1 MKNLSFHLE
10 RAVEYLMA
18 LDLALLVV
26 LIFSN
31 VVGRYGFGAGFPGAE
46 EVARLLFVWLV
57 FLGAIL
63 ALRRRGH
70 LGVELLQARIPRW
83 ARRSCAVASHL
94 LMLFAL
100 WLFLAGSWSQTR
112 IGLHTFS
119 TVVHYPNA
127 FMAASGL
134 VCAASMIVIV
144 GANLLRILLD
154 RPGAAVPGES
164 PLSFD
169 APVAAGEGA
178 SR

>member
-1 MKNLSFHLE
+1 MKNLPAHLE

-18 LDLALLVV
+18 LDLSLLVV

-31 VVGRYGFGAGFPGAE
+31 VVGRYGFGSAFPGAE

-63 ALRRRGH
+63 ALRRGAH

-83 ARRSCAVASHL
+83 ARRACAVGSHL
-94 LMLFAL
+94 LILFAL

-112 IGLHTFS
+112 IGLHTYS

-144 GANLLRILLD
+144 GANLLRILLNH
-154 RPGAAVPGES
+154 PGAAVPGEPPPS
-164 PLSFD
+164 FGLPL
-169 APVAAGEGA
+169 AAGEGA
-178 SR
+178 SQ